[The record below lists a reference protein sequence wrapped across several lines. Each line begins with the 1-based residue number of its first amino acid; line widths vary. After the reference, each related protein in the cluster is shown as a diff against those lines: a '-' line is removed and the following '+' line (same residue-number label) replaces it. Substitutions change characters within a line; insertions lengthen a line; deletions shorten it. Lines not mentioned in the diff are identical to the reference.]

1 MKRAEADVVA
11 EFRTAMFL
19 HAVWPRFP
27 LRRRL
32 RASWWHFAD
41 RYAAGRGM
49 VPLAEIN
56 AALFAQVG
64 SCWVPYS

>member
-1 MKRAEADVVA
+1 MKRTEGDIVA
-11 EFRTAMFL
+11 EFQTAVAL
-19 HAVWPRFP
+19 HAVWPRYP
-27 LRRRL
+27 LRPRL

-64 SCWVPYS
+64 SVWVPFQ